1 MSLDRECEHLYFSP
15 SHPLQISSLQ
25 ANACSSALAQMLP
38 ICVSHELALSSDPFY
53 ALIFSPFSVSLHSE
67 QLPLPWLW
75 LIPTYFILHAKYL
88 ISSVVHSAR
97 WTHYKV
103 KLNISQMWSTLSL
116 RFSNLIWNLIIELLL
131 VVGTGA
137 TTWLAFSCPSPIP

>member
-1 MSLDRECEHLYFSP
+1 MGTFYPSCHPTLVRCPFHKLIDAAPSLPKRCP
-15 SHPLQISSLQ
+15 
-25 ANACSSALAQMLP
+25 SALAMIWL
-38 ICVSHELALSSDPFY
+38 F
-53 ALIFSPFSVSLHSE
+53 LHSFST
-67 QLPLPWLW
+67 LPFLPVAWCIITFWAIATPWLW

-116 RFSNLIWNLIIELLL
+116 RFSNLIWNLIIDLLL
-131 VVGTGA
+131 AVGTRA
-137 TTWLAFSCPSPIP
+137 ATWLVCSCPSSIP